1 MSVLT
6 ALMEERE
13 AWARRQN
20 RRATYWSVVRWVAE
34 WTIFIVLL
42 LLAMYRNEVMS
53 FVRELGGIF

>member
-20 RRATYWSVVRWVAE
+20 RKETYWSVVRWVAG